1 MKNIINNII
10 SKIDKE
16 KFKKISKIVLDVI
29 LYTFIVICVLSVIMT
44 ITAKKDKDG
53 TAVIFGTQIRIV
65 TSDSMAKCEETDVSN
80 YKIKS
85 LPIRSM
91 IFVKT
96 VPDDEEKAEEWY
108 SKLKEGDV
116 LTFRYVYTEQVTI
129 THRIVKIT
137 EKDKGGYIIE
147 LSGDNKNSDSGQLYQ
162 TIDTSDVVS
171 TNYVIGKV
179 TGKSYLLGLII
190 SLIKTP
196 IGIVFIIMIPC
207 LIIIVM
213 EVLKIAG
220 VLNAEK
226 RQQHIE
232 EQKKKDDELEEL
244 RRRLAELER
253 NNNPRGEDD

>member
-1 MKNIINNII
+1 MNNIIN
-10 SKIDKE
+10 
-16 KFKKISKIVLDVI
+16 KISKEKLKKIGKIALDVL
-29 LYTFIVICVLSVIMT
+29 LYLFIALCILSVIMT

-53 TAVIFGTQIRIV
+53 TAEIFGIQMRIV
-65 TSDSMAKCEETDVSN
+65 TSDSMAKCEETDVSE

-91 IFVKT
+91 IFVET
-96 VPDDEEKAEEWY
+96 VPEDDEKAEKWY
-108 SKLKEGDV
+108 RDLKEGDV

-129 THRIVKIT
+129 THRIIKIT
-137 EKDKGGYIIE
+137 EKETGGFIIE
-147 LSGDNKNSDSGQLYQ
+147 LAGDNKNSDSGQLYQ
-162 TIDTSDVVS
+162 TIDTSDKFS

-179 TGKSYLLGLII
+179 TGKAYLLGFII

-196 IGIVFIIMIPC
+196 VGIVFIIMVPC
-207 LIIIVM
+207 LIIIIM
-213 EVLKIAG
+213 EVLKIVG

-226 RQQHIE
+226 KQKHME

-244 RRRLAELER
+244 RKRLAELEK